1 MRIAILSGV
10 LVGLTAC
17 GGANQCERYV
27 DAALS
32 CIESAGGETTGYD
45 YDTQCAGYTK
55 QNKDYYSCLADAY
68 EGADCSTIEGLTS
81 AGTASASCTP
91 A

>member
-1 MRIAILSGV
+1 MRTIILSGL
-10 LVGLTAC
+10 LVAMTGC

-27 DAALS
+27 DAALT
-32 CIESAGGETTGYD
+32 CIEQAGGETTGYD
-45 YDTQCAGYTK
+45 YETQCQGYDK
-55 QNKDYYSCLADAY
+55 SNKDYYSCLADAY